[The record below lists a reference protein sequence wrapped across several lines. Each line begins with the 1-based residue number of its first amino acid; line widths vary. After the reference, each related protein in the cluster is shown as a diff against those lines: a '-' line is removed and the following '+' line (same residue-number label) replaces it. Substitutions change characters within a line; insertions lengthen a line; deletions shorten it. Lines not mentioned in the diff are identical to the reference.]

1 LRISGRLKGEI
12 FMGGFRLSERLCLE
26 TISPLIKGSF
36 DVKGDFMDYRYETTT
51 VGGFVQQLT
60 LYYLVHGYWFY
71 VQGTIPESKDLAKVD
86 EKLLTKYQV
95 SISKSRRCRCKKQKN
110 ISGVQYLRYERTF
123 LLLATHGSHNFFKEE
138 SQTLKDVRREPIK
151 FRGYSIGYNNGH
163 PTVSL
168 ARDTYRNLHAYFL
181 ELAVHRSADCIAQG
195 IKKLPYEAYSPVRR
209 QLSAIVKAVNK
220 RRKAAG
226 FAPVPY
232 SCLPARRHIFRPFE
246 PLPASPAGGDQER
259 NGPGV
264 KMG

>member
-1 LRISGRLKGEI
+1 
-12 FMGGFRLSERLCLE
+12 MGGFWLSERLCLE
-26 TISPLIKGSF
+26 TISPLIKRGF

-51 VGGFVQQLT
+51 VGGFVQQLASC
-60 LYYLVHGYWFY
+60 YMEHGYWFY
-71 VQGTIPESKDLAKVD
+71 VQGTIPESKDLSKVD

-95 SISKSRRCRCKKQKN
+95 SVSRSKRCRCKKKKN

-123 LLLATHGSHNFFKEE
+123 LLLATKGIHDFFKEE
-138 SQTLKDVRREPIK
+138 SEVIKDVRREPIK

-181 ELAVHRSADCIAQG
+181 ELAVHRSADCIAQE
-195 IKKLPYEAYSPVRR
+195 IKKLPYEGYPSVIW
-209 QLSAIVKAVNK
+209 QLSAILKAVNK

>member
-26 TISPLIKGSF
+26 TISPLIKLGF

-51 VGGFVQQLT
+51 VSGFVQQLAMC
-60 LYYLVHGYWFY
+60 YLEHGYWFY

-86 EKLLTKYQV
+86 EKLLNKYQV
-95 SISKSRRCRCKKQKN
+95 SVSKFQRCRLKQKN
-110 ISGVQYLRYERTF
+110 VSGIQYLRYERTF
-123 LLLATHGSHNFFKEE
+123 LLLATKGIHDFFKEE
-138 SQTLKDVRREPIK
+138 SEVIKDVRREPIK

-181 ELAVHRSADCIAQG
+181 ELAVHRSADCIAQE
-195 IKKLPYEAYSPVRR
+195 IKKLPYEGYPSVIW
-209 QLSAIVKAVNK
+209 QLSAILKAVNK

-226 FAPVPY
+226 FAPVPS
-232 SCLPARRHIFRPFE
+232 SCLPGRRHICKAFE
-246 PLPASPAGGDQER
+246 PLLVAPAGG
-259 NGPGV
+259 
-264 KMG
+264 